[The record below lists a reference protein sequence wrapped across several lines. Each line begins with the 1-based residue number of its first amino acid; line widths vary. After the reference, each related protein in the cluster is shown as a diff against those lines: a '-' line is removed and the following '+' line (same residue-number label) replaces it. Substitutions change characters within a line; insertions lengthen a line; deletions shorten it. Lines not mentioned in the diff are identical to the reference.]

1 MSGFSLL
8 SCSFLLES
16 LFDSQLLD
24 MRILGPAKEKTGNVW
39 DATGATFEKKPNKY
53 QLLKR
58 RRATAR
64 SEEIVQPFCLG
75 TNAKS
80 KLPHMVWRTIDSICD
95 LPFASSELSM
105 FLRCFASLNAPPLFF
120 FIFSFSF
127 PDFISLLCKTLM

>member
-8 SCSFLLES
+8 SCNFLES

-95 LPFASSELSM
+95 LPFASSESSM

-120 FIFSFSF
+120 FPFFHFLSL
-127 PDFISLLCKTLM
+127 ISSAFCARL